1 MVRARIS
8 YFRFVEIKAIARRA
22 ASIFSAR
29 GARFLGAAVAFYA
42 LLSAAPLFVVVL
54 HLVGA
59 IFGRER
65 AESAL
70 WEGLAHWLAPEG
82 LETVRVVTERLDRIE
97 AKGSIMGVVLVIY
110 GSTRLFRA
118 LRRALNELWG
128 VDLETLEGRRTK
140 SVKYGVRYGG
150 ALLLTL
156 LVAVLLA
163 CIVVVKGAFAV
174 LGTYGA
180 HAPPSFLWA
189 TDATLSTGITFVL
202 FVVLFRFLP
211 ETEVTWREASVS
223 ALVSTVLFGSGSV
236 LVTMYVHHKKLG
248 DLYEG
253 ASAIVV
259 AVLWVYYSAQ
269 VFFFGA
275 CVGAALHEF
284 RTGRS
289 SSSART
295 GSPVPSAPER

>member
-1 MVRARIS
+1 
-8 YFRFVEIKAIARRA
+8 VEIKAIARIARAA

-59 IFGRER
+59 VFGRER

-82 LETVRVVTERLDRIE
+82 LESIRVVTDRLDRIE
-97 AKGSIMGVVLVIY
+97 AKGSAVGVVLVVY

-128 VDLETLEGRRTK
+128 VDLEKIEGQRGK
-140 SVKYGVRYGG
+140 AVKYGVRYGG

-163 CIVVVKGAFAV
+163 CLVVVKGAFAV

-180 HAPPSFLWA
+180 HPPPSILWVF
-189 TDATLSTGITFVL
+189 DATVSVGITFVL

-223 ALVSTVLFGSGSV
+223 ALVSTILFGIGSV
-236 LVTMYVHHKKLG
+236 LVTMYVQHKKLG
-248 DLYEG
+248 DLYAG

-269 VFFFGA
+269 VFFLGA
-275 CVGAALHEF
+275 CVGAALHQAKNEANE
-284 RTGRS
+284 
-289 SSSART
+289 ARIE
-295 GSPVPSAPER
+295 AKR

>member
-1 MVRARIS
+1 MRPRIS
-8 YFRFVEIKAIARRA
+8 YFARVEITGIARRA

-54 HLVGA
+54 HIVGA
-59 IFGRER
+59 VFGRER

-70 WEGLAHWLAPEG
+70 WGGLARWLAPEG
-82 LETVRVVTERLDRIE
+82 LETVRVVTDRLDQIE
-97 AKGSIMGVVLVIY
+97 AKGSVLGIVLVVY

-118 LRRALNELWG
+118 VRRALNELWG
-128 VDLETLEGRRTK
+128 VDLEAIEGQRSK
-140 SVKYGVRYGG
+140 PMKYGVRYGG

-163 CIVVVKGAFAV
+163 SLVVVKGAFAV
-174 LGTYGA
+174 LGTWGA
-180 HAPPSFLWA
+180 QPPPSILWA
-189 TDATLSTGITFVL
+189 FDATLSVGITFVL

-211 ETEVTWREASVS
+211 ETDVSWREAATSG
-223 ALVSTVLFGSGSV
+223 LVSTLLFGIGSV

-248 DLYEG
+248 DLYAG

-275 CVGAALHEF
+275 CVGAALHE
-284 RTGRS
+284 RRQEEQ
-289 SSSART
+289 
-295 GSPVPSAPER
+295 P

>member
-1 MVRARIS
+1 L
-8 YFRFVEIKAIARRA
+8 EIKAIASVARA
-22 ASIFSAR
+22 AAGIFSAR

-59 IFGRER
+59 VFGRDR
-65 AESAL
+65 AEGAL
-70 WEGLAHWLAPEG
+70 WDGLAHWLAPEG
-82 LETVRVVTERLDRIE
+82 LDAIRVVTARLDDIE
-97 AKGSIMGVVLVIY
+97 AKGSILGVVVVVY

-128 VDLETLEGRRTK
+128 VDLEHIERKRSK
-140 SVKYGVRYGG
+140 PVKYGIRYGG

-156 LVAVLLA
+156 LVALLVA
-163 CIVVVKGAFAV
+163 CLVVVKGTFAM
-174 LGTYGA
+174 LGTFGA
-180 HAPPSFLWA
+180 QAPPAMLWA
-189 TDATLSTGITFVL
+189 ADATLSTGITFVL

-211 ETEVTWREASVS
+211 ETDVTWREASVS
-223 ALVSTVLFGSGSV
+223 ALVSTVLFGLGSV

-248 DLYEG
+248 DLYAG

-275 CVGAALHEF
+275 CVGAALHEA
-284 RTGRS
+284 RLNRS
-289 SSSART
+289 SSVASA
-295 GSPVPSAPER
+295 A

>member
-1 MVRARIS
+1 
-8 YFRFVEIKAIARRA
+8 VEIKATARRA

-59 IFGRER
+59 LFGRER

-70 WEGLAHWLAPEG
+70 WEGLSRWLAPEG
-82 LETVRVVTERLDRIE
+82 LETVRVVTDRLDSLE
-97 AKGSIMGVVLVIY
+97 SQGSALGVVLVIY

-128 VDLETLEGRRTK
+128 VDLERIEGARSK
-140 SVKYGVRYGG
+140 PVKYGVRYGG

-156 LVAVLLA
+156 LVAVLLS
-163 CIVVVKGAFAV
+163 CLVVVKGAFV
-174 LGTYGA
+174 MLGTFGA
-180 HAPPSFLWA
+180 RPPPSILYA
-189 TDATLSTGITFVL
+189 SDAAGSVGLTFVL
-202 FVVLFRFLP
+202 FLVLFRFLP
-211 ETEVTWREASVS
+211 ETEVTWREAAVS
-223 ALVSTVLFGSGSV
+223 ALVSTILFALGSM

-253 ASAIVV
+253 ASAVV
-259 AVLWVYYSAQ
+259 IAVLWVYYSAQ
-269 VFFFGA
+269 VFFLGA
-275 CVGAALHEF
+275 CVGAALHEAKS
-284 RTGRS
+284 RVT
-289 SSSART
+289 
-295 GSPVPSAPER
+295 

>member
-1 MVRARIS
+1 
-8 YFRFVEIKAIARRA
+8 VEIKAIARRA

-70 WEGLAHWLAPEG
+70 WSGLSQWLAPEG
-82 LETVRVVTERLDRIE
+82 LETVRGVTERLDRIE
-97 AKGSIMGVVLVIY
+97 AGGSVLGGVLVIY

-128 VDLETLEGRRTK
+128 VDLEKVEGKRTK
-140 SVKYGVRYGG
+140 PVKYGVRYGG

-163 CIVVVKGAFAV
+163 CLVLVKGAFAI
-174 LGTYGA
+174 LATYGA
-180 HAPPSFLWA
+180 HPPPSFLWA
-189 TDATLSTGITFVL
+189 SDATLSVGLTFVL

-211 ETEVTWREASVS
+211 ETEVTWREAVVS
-223 ALVSTVLFGSGSV
+223 ALVSTVLFGAGSV
-236 LVTMYVHHKKLG
+236 LVTMYVQHKKLS
-248 DLYEG
+248 DLYAG

-275 CVGAALHEF
+275 CVGAALHE
-284 RTGRS
+284 
-289 SSSART
+289 A
-295 GSPVPSAPER
+295 EREPPP

>member
-1 MVRARIS
+1 M
-8 YFRFVEIKAIARRA
+8 EIKAIARRA

-70 WEGLAHWLAPEG
+70 WEGLSHWLAPEG
-82 LETVRVVTERLDRIE
+82 LETVRVVTDRLDRIE
-97 AKGSIMGVVLVIY
+97 TKGSILGVVLVIY

-128 VDLETLEGRRTK
+128 VDLETIEGKRTK

-156 LVAVLLA
+156 FVAVLLA

-174 LGTYGA
+174 LGTYGGA

-189 TDATLSTGITFVL
+189 ADATLSTGITFVL
-202 FVVLFRFLP
+202 FLVLFRFLP
-211 ETEVTWREASVS
+211 ETEVTWREATVS
-223 ALVSTVLFGSGSV
+223 ALVSTVLFGIGSV

-275 CVGAALHEF
+275 CVGAALHER
-284 RTGRS
+284 RTQSRS
-289 SSSART
+289 A
-295 GSPVPSAPER
+295 